1 MESRKRLIELIRYC
15 TSCEEC
21 RDEDIADYLLANGV
35 MVQDGKPLEAFL
47 HPIDAYKGLKEKY
60 LVFKA
65 DTRKKVDNC
74 FVLCPGRDPAATE
87 ALRAYANATDNET
100 LAEDI
105 YNWVGKDEPVQKWI
119 SVTERLPEVGGSY
132 IVVVKY
138 KYDHEKEYDY
148 DVDVATYYPY
158 DNPDA
163 YIDNRWDTYI
173 DWNEGQQYIHI
184 THWMP
189 LPALPEEVAE

>member
-15 TSCEEC
+15 TSCEKC
-21 RDEDIADYLLANGV
+21 RDEDIADHLLSNGV
-35 MVQDGKPLEAFL
+35 KVQDGKPLEAFL

-74 FVLCPGRDPAATE
+74 FVLRPDRDPAATE

-105 YNWVGKDEPVQKWI
+105 YNWVGKGEPVQQWI
-119 SVTERLPEVGGSY
+119 PVTERLPETDGWYQVWTKTPFGGFKSFN
-132 IVVVKY
+132 KASF
-138 KYDHEKEYDY
+138 HNGEWHGGGG
-148 DVDVATYYPY
+148 
-158 DNPDA
+158 
-163 YIDNRWDTYI
+163 RW
-173 DWNEGQQYIHI
+173 NNV

-189 LPALPEEVAE
+189 LPSPPEEVAQ

>member
-21 RDEDIADYLLANGV
+21 RDEDIADHLLANGV
-35 MVQDGKPLEAFL
+35 TVQDGKPLEAFL

-74 FVLCPGRDPAATE
+74 FVLRPGRDPAATE
-87 ALRAYANATDNET
+87 ALRAYAYATDNET

-105 YNWVGKDEPVQKWI
+105 YNWVGKGETVQQWI
-119 SVTERLPEVGGSY
+119 PVTERLPEEPLQTVLVTNGSLVCVGVYS
-132 IVVVKY
+132 VVYEEFGVMCG
-138 KYDHEKEYDY
+138 
-148 DVDVATYYPY
+148 
-158 DNPDA
+158 
-163 YIDNRWDTYI
+163 R
-173 DWNEGQQYIHI
+173 GQGKRFGV

-189 LPALPEEVAE
+189 LPAPLEEVAQ